1 VFYPEELG
9 KLQKL
14 PKLCERAWKV
24 SVLALKMAVNACER
38 LSVVLLFFKLGAI
51 IIIVNKGAQDRAN
64 Q

>member
-1 VFYPEELG
+1 M
-9 KLQKL
+9 
-14 PKLCERAWKV
+14 

-51 IIIVNKGAQDRAN
+51 IIIVNKGAQDRVN